1 MLFWLPLIL
10 FFFVNA
16 FILYLYNTYTFNTCL
31 FCAAAIL
38 TIYLRNELGYSDDA
52 ATVVYHTFN
61 MFCYFTP
68 ILGAILADTLLGKF
82 K

>member
-1 MLFWLPLIL
+1 MLL
-10 FFFVNA
+10 
-16 FILYLYNTYTFNTCL
+16 CL
-31 FCAAAIL
+31 AAIL

-82 K
+82 KYVVSLCCFEIAGSYKF